1 MAKPKERGF
10 HLRGWVGLAILGPAG
25 VAVLLARPW
34 VRVGSWGSL
43 AFEAAGWIFL
53 AAGLA
58 FRLSAILFVGG
69 RKGECLV
76 TRGPYAL
83 CRNPLYLGSFL
94 LGVSMALFLHSFTLL
109 AAVGLVAL
117 YYRLAVIPSEER
129 QLSSLF
135 PETWKAYVASVPPVL
150 PRRICLDG
158 EGRYEVDLHA
168 LRNEA
173 LRAAGAL
180 AVPALAD
187 LLNHYRGGPGGFTFW
202 TLP

>member
-1 MAKPKERGF
+1 MPRPRDRWF
-10 HLRGWVGLAILGPAG
+10 HLRGWFGLGILGPVG
-25 VAVLLARPW
+25 AVVVLTRPW
-34 VRVGSWGSL
+34 VQAGGWGSL

-83 CRNPLYLGSFL
+83 CRNPLYVGSFL
-94 LGVSMALFLHSFTLL
+94 LGAAMALLLRSFTLL
-109 AAVGLVAL
+109 AGVGVVAL

-129 QLSSLF
+129 QLSGLF
-135 PETWKAYVASVPPVL
+135 PEAWKAYAASVPPIL
-150 PRRICLDG
+150 PRRLCLDG
-158 EGRYEVDLHA
+158 EGRYDVDLHA

-180 AVPALAD
+180 ALTILTVLAH
-187 LLNHYRGGPGGFTFW
+187 HYREGPWWFTPW
-202 TLP
+202 RLP